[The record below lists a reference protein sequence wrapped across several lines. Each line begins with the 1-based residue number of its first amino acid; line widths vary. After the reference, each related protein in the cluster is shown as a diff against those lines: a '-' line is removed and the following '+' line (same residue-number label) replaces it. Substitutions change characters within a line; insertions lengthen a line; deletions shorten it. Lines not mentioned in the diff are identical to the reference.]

1 MRVAQHGLLGH
12 IILKTSDMTI
22 KQAYAQAMEWL
33 YMACIALSGTA
44 LVVITLIIPY
54 GVFMRYVMNN
64 PQSWPEPASVVMM
77 VFFSFVGGAAIYRA
91 NVHIAVASLLNA
103 VSPLKRQWML
113 AGVELCM
120 AAMSLFMLFYGV
132 QLCQITWHQ
141 SMAEF
146 PGLPVGLV
154 YSPIPVAGLMTFLF
168 LIERVWVGHPSKDSV
183 MYSDEAV
190 ELE

>member
-1 MRVAQHGLLGH
+1 
-12 IILKTSDMTI
+12 MTL

-33 YMACIALSGTA
+33 YMACIVLSGAA

-77 VFFSFVGGAAIYRA
+77 VFFSFIGGAAIYRA
-91 NVHIAVASLLNA
+91 NVHIAVESLLNA
-103 VSPLKRQWML
+103 VAPRTRAAML
-113 AGVELCM
+113 VGVELCM
-120 AAMSLFMLFYGV
+120 AAMSIFMLFYGV
-132 QLCQITWHQ
+132 QLCEITWNQ

-154 YSPIPVAGLMTFLF
+154 YAPIPLAGALTFLF
-168 LIERVWVGHPSKDSV
+168 LIERVWVGHPPSTSF

>member
-1 MRVAQHGLLGH
+1 M
-12 IILKTSDMTI
+12 
-22 KQAYAQAMEWL
+22 W
-33 YMACIALSGTA
+33 
-44 LVVITLIIPY
+44 
-54 GVFMRYVMNN
+54 
-64 PQSWPEPASVVMM
+64 
-77 VFFSFVGGAAIYRA
+77 GGAAIYRA

-103 VSPLKRQWML
+103 VAPRTRSAML
-113 AGVELCM
+113 VAVELCM
-120 AAMSLFMLFYGV
+120 AMMSLFMLFYGI
-132 QLCQITWHQ
+132 QLCQITWNQ

>member
-1 MRVAQHGLLGH
+1 
-12 IILKTSDMTI
+12 MTF
-22 KQAYAQAMEWL
+22 KNAYAQAMEWL
-33 YMACIALSGTA
+33 YIACIVLSGTA
-44 LVVITLIIPY
+44 LVVITVIIPY

-91 NVHIAVASLLNA
+91 NVHIAVESLLNA
-103 VSPLKRQWML
+103 VSPLKKKMML

-120 AAMSLFMLFYGV
+120 GVMSLFMLFYGL
-132 QLCQITWHQ
+132 QLCEITWNQ

-154 YSPIPVAGLMTFLF
+154 YSPIPLAGLLTFLF
-168 LIERVWVGHPSKDSV
+168 LIERVWVGHPPATSF

>member
-1 MRVAQHGLLGH
+1 VRVAQHGLLGH
-12 IILKTSDMTI
+12 IILKTSDMTL

-44 LVVITLIIPY
+44 LVLITLMIPY
-54 GVFMRYVMNN
+54 GVFMRYAMNN

-103 VSPLKRQWML
+103 VSPLKKKWML

-146 PGLPVGLV
+146 PGLPVV

>member
-1 MRVAQHGLLGH
+1 
-12 IILKTSDMTI
+12 MTF
-22 KQAYAQAMEWL
+22 KNAYARAMEWL
-33 YMACIALSGTA
+33 YMACIVLSGTA

-103 VSPLKRQWML
+103 VAPRTRAAML
-113 AGVELCM
+113 VAVELCM
-120 AAMSLFMLFYGV
+120 AVMSLFMLFYGI
-132 QLCQITWHQ
+132 QLCQITWNQ

-154 YSPIPVAGLMTFLF
+154 YSPIPMAGALTFLF
-168 LIERVWVGHPSKDSV
+168 LIERVWVGHPPASSV

>member
-12 IILKTSDMTI
+12 IILKTSDMTL

-77 VFFSFVGGAAIYRA
+77 VFFSFGLNKCFDLLFRFTGYCECKKLGSFFLVESFA
-91 NVHIAVASLLNA
+91 NLRYA
-103 VSPLKRQWML
+103 
-113 AGVELCM
+113 
-120 AAMSLFMLFYGV
+120 
-132 QLCQITWHQ
+132 
-141 SMAEF
+141 
-146 PGLPVGLV
+146 
-154 YSPIPVAGLMTFLF
+154 
-168 LIERVWVGHPSKDSV
+168 
-183 MYSDEAV
+183 
-190 ELE
+190 

>member
-1 MRVAQHGLLGH
+1 
-12 IILKTSDMTI
+12 MTF
-22 KQAYAQAMEWL
+22 KNAYAQAMEWL
-33 YMACIALSGTA
+33 YIACIALSGTA

-91 NVHIAVASLLNA
+91 NVHSAVASLLNA
-103 VSPLKRQWML
+103 VAPRTRAAML
-113 AGVELCM
+113 VAVELCM
-120 AAMSLFMLFYGV
+120 AMMSLFMLFYGI
-132 QLCQITWHQ
+132 QLCQITWNQ

>member
-1 MRVAQHGLLGH
+1 
-12 IILKTSDMTI
+12 MTV
-22 KQAYAQAMEWL
+22 KNAYVQAMEWL
-33 YMACIALSGTA
+33 YIACIVLSGTA

-120 AAMSLFMLFYGV
+120 ATMSLFMLFYGI
-132 QLCQITWHQ
+132 QLCQITWYQ

-154 YSPIPVAGLMTFLF
+154 YSPIPLAGALTLLF
-168 LIERVWVGHPSKDSV
+168 LIERVWVGHPSQDSV

>member
-1 MRVAQHGLLGH
+1 
-12 IILKTSDMTI
+12 MTF
-22 KQAYAQAMEWL
+22 KNAYAQAMEWL

-103 VSPLKRQWML
+103 VSPRTR
-113 AGVELCM
+113 
-120 AAMSLFMLFYGV
+120 AAM
-132 QLCQITWHQ
+132 
-141 SMAEF
+141 
-146 PGLPVGLV
+146 LV
-154 YSPIPVAGLMTFLF
+154 
-168 LIERVWVGHPSKDSV
+168 
-183 MYSDEAV
+183 AV
-190 ELE
+190 ELLVRMELDQRNL